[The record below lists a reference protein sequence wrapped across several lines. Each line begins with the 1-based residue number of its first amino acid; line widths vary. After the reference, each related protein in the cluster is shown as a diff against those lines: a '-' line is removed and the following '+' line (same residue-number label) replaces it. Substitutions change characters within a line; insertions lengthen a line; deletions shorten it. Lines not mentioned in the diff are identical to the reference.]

1 MMVLNWLANDK
12 RECRAS
18 VIWYHQGVYLCSF
31 VKRSSGNFIPKI
43 AENYKT
49 NLKFSR
55 FICVKGKETIVN
67 KMEQMLIPNA
77 L

>member
-12 RECRAS
+12 RECGAS

-43 AENYKT
+43 AENYKV
-49 NLKFSR
+49 NLKFHAS
-55 FICVKGKETIVN
+55 FVLKGK
-67 KMEQMLIPNA
+67 KL